1 MRGLSPLLLVLWLVF
16 AASPV
21 SAEDK
26 AADLGPADKAAIH
39 DVIAHQLE
47 AFQKDDGATA
57 FTFATPELRERFGS
71 VANFMDMV
79 KRDYAPVYRPSQ
91 ITFGKL
97 EQGDTG
103 IIQHV
108 MLLGPDGNLH
118 EALYFME
125 RQTTGGWLIGGCLL
139 LTTDLKSS

>member
-1 MRGLSPLLLVLWLVF
+1 MRRLLPSLLIVWLV
-16 AASPV
+16 AAAG
-21 SAEDK
+21 SAPAQDK
-26 AADLGPADKAAIH
+26 SAPLGAADKTAIH
-39 DVIAHQLE
+39 DVIAHQLA

-57 FTFATPELRERFGS
+57 FAYATPELRERFGT
-71 VANFMDMV
+71 VGNFMDMV
-79 KRDYAPVYRPSQ
+79 KHDYAPVYRPSE

-97 EQGDTG
+97 EQGDDG

-125 RQTTGGWLIGGCLL
+125 RQTSGGWLIGGCLL